1 MAIPK
6 IIHYCWFGGN
16 PLPASAVKCINSWKK
31 YCPDYEIRLWNEENF
46 DLNCNPYCA
55 EMFRRKKWAFLTDYV
70 RLKVVCEE
78 GGVYLDT
85 DVQLLKPLDP
95 LLERGAY
102 MGFEC
107 SNLVATGLGFA
118 AEAGHPFLKENMAY
132 YEALADFE
140 TIPPCPHITTEL
152 LESYGLVRDCT
163 KTQTLAGM
171 TVYAAEYLCPKDER
185 TSLMKKTKNT
195 VSIHHYD
202 ASWFEEDWMKWRKLR
217 YRRAKLDHILKT
229 PNRILIRTLGTD
241 RYEKLKK
248 LLKRNHSN

>member
-31 YCPDYEIRLWNEENF
+31 FCPDYELRLWNEENF
-46 DLNCNPYCA
+46 DLNCNAYCA
-55 EMFRRKKWAFLTDYV
+55 EMFRRKKWAFLTDYI

-107 SNLVATGLGFA
+107 SDLVATGLGFA
-118 AEAGHPFLKENMAY
+118 AEAGHPFLKENMAF
-132 YEALADFE
+132 YEDLQDFDA
-140 TIPPCPHITTEL
+140 IPACPHITTDL
-152 LESYGLVRDCT
+152 LEAHGLVRDCA

-171 TVYAAEYLCPKDER
+171 TIYAAEYLCPKNER
-185 TSLMKKTKNT
+185 TGLMHRTKNT

-202 ASWFEEDWMKWRKLR
+202 ASWFEESWLESKKKRYRQEKLR
-217 YRRAKLDHILKT
+217 YILHT
-229 PNRILIRTLGTD
+229 PNRILIRLLGGE
-241 RYEKLKK
+241 RYEQLKK
-248 LLKRNHSN
+248 LLKK

>member
-46 DLNCNPYCA
+46 DLDCTPYCA

-70 RLKVVCEE
+70 RLKVVCDQ

-95 LLERGAY
+95 LLQRGAF

-118 AEAGHPFLKENMAY
+118 AEAGHPFLKENMAF
-132 YEALADFE
+132 YESLRDFDA
-140 TIPPCPHITTEL
+140 IPACPHITTDL
-152 LESYGLVRDCT
+152 LAAHGLERNCA
-163 KTQTLAGM
+163 KTQTLAGL
-171 TVYAAEYLCPKDER
+171 TVYAAEYLCPKNER
-185 TSLMKKTKNT
+185 TGLMSRTKNT

-202 ASWFEEDWMKWRKLR
+202 ASWFEESWLESKKKRYRQEKLR
-217 YRRAKLDHILKT
+217 HLVQT
-229 PNRILIRTLGTD
+229 PNRILLRLLGD
-241 RYEKLKK
+241 ARYEKLKRALQRK
-248 LLKRNHSN
+248 